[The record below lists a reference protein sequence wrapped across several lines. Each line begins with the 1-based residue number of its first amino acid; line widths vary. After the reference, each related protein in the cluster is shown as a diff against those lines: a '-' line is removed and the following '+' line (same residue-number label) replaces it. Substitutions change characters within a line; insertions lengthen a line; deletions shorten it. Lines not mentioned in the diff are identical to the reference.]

1 MDFDARDWFWIVGG
15 DERRVYS
22 SAVGDYMPATDQRY
36 RDWVKA
42 GGVPTRIANEF
53 ELGEVL
59 APYALRPAPAG
70 IVDGYAEKR
79 ARGVVDPAGFK
90 VTMDHENRLRAIERQ
105 LGLNGSPENLPALD
119 ARDAIKKL
127 M

>member
-1 MDFDARDWFWIVGG
+1 MDFDARDWFWIVAG
-15 DERRVYS
+15 DETRVYS
-22 SAVGDYMPATDQRY
+22 SALGDYMLIADQRY

-42 GGVPTRIANEF
+42 GGAPTRIANEF

-59 APYALRPAPAG
+59 ADYSLRPEPAG
-70 IVDGYAEKR
+70 IVDGYAERR
-79 ARGVVDPAGFK
+79 AREVVDPAGFR
-90 VTMDHENRLRAIERQ
+90 VTMNHENRLRTIERA
-105 LGLNGSPENLPALD
+105 LGLNGSPENLPALN